1 MNENVNYHPL
11 RRCVICNEL
20 VEADDPT
27 CAVCGQP
34 ACSDHAYDVG
44 GGEWYCADCCHGKTH
59 LCADCGAPSHWR
71 CKDCGK
77 WVCEN
82 HSTFVAVQ
90 GEEFYTLFGYY
101 CDNDL
106 RWELAEERVELE
118 LEDCCIYTSFYR
130 LSFGRSFLGSGF
142 SFFPPDVIVELFTK
156 NG

>member
-11 RRCVICNEL
+11 RRCVICNES

-34 ACSDHAYDVG
+34 ACSNHAYDVG
-44 GGEWYCADCCHGKTH
+44 GGEWYCDDCHHGKTH
-59 LCADCGAPSHWR
+59 PCADCGTPSHWR

-77 WVCEN
+77 WVCKN

-106 RWELAEERVELE
+106 RWELAEEQAKEVTL
-118 LEDCCIYTSFYR
+118 
-130 LSFGRSFLGSGF
+130 
-142 SFFPPDVIVELFTK
+142 
-156 NG
+156 

>member
-1 MNENVNYHPL
+1 MNGNVNYHPL

-34 ACSDHAYDVG
+34 ACSNHAYDVG
-44 GGEWYCADCCHGKTH
+44 GGEWYCADCHHGKTH
-59 LCADCGAPSHWR
+59 PCADCGTPSHWW

-77 WVCEN
+77 WVCKN

-106 RWELAEERVELE
+106 RWELAEEQAKEVTL
-118 LEDCCIYTSFYR
+118 
-130 LSFGRSFLGSGF
+130 
-142 SFFPPDVIVELFTK
+142 
-156 NG
+156 